1 MQRTKIQQNEL
12 DTCERRIL
20 ISLFGKEEIPELT
33 ATGLRI
39 LKINPNEV
47 INRFEK
53 LIIPMMTE
61 EGKIDSKVCKR
72 LLRCS
77 KFGDILEFLTLPDD
91 NFYLSDLIVKILG
104 NIIPGLIA

>member
-20 ISLFGKEEIPELT
+20 ISLFGNETIPELA

-39 LKINPNEV
+39 LQINPNEI
-47 INRFEK
+47 INKFEK
-53 LIIPMMTE
+53 LIIPMMTD
-61 EGKIDSKVCKR
+61 EGKIDSKICKR
-72 LLRCS
+72 ILRCS
-77 KFGDILEFLTLPDD
+77 KFGDILEFISLPDD
-91 NFYLSDLIVKILG
+91 NFYLSDVIVKILG